1 MKKTLIFVCFFV
13 FASLN
18 VDAQQTPQ
26 FSQNM
31 FNKLANNPGF
41 AGSMEAI
48 CATALH
54 RQQWIGFGD
63 GRPVTTN
70 LSVDAGIPAIY
81 GGVGLNIVNDS
92 EGPYEYL
99 GLQLSYAYRTELG
112 NGQIGTGISV
122 GMHQSTLDGTSL
134 NPASPGDQALP
145 TGEAQGSA
153 LDFGF
158 GIYYNN
164 EDTYIGLSSSNI
176 NEPTIEMEDATTKHV
191 FVIS

>member
-1 MKKTLIFVCFFV
+1 MKRTLIFVCFVV
-13 FASLN
+13 FASLK

-81 GGVGLNIVNDS
+81 GGVGLNIVNETIGQYDN
-92 EGPYEYL
+92 L

-112 NGQIGTGISV
+112 NGQVGTGISL
-122 GMHQSTLDGTSL
+122 GMYQSSLDGS
-134 NPASPGDQALP
+134 SPVSYTHLTLP
-145 TGEAQGSA
+145 TRTRG
-153 LDFGF
+153 
-158 GIYYNN
+158 
-164 EDTYIGLSSSNI
+164 
-176 NEPTIEMEDATTKHV
+176 
-191 FVIS
+191 

>member
-1 MKKTLIFVCFFV
+1 MKRTLIFVCFVV
-13 FASLN
+13 FASIK

-70 LSVDAGIPAIY
+70 LV
-81 GGVGLNIVNDS
+81 LTL
-92 EGPYEYL
+92 EF
-99 GLQLSYAYRTELG
+99 LQYM
-112 NGQIGTGISV
+112 V
-122 GMHQSTLDGTSL
+122 VWD
-134 NPASPGDQALP
+134 
-145 TGEAQGSA
+145 
-153 LDFGF
+153 
-158 GIYYNN
+158 
-164 EDTYIGLSSSNI
+164 
-176 NEPTIEMEDATTKHV
+176 
-191 FVIS
+191 

>member
-1 MKKTLIFVCFFV
+1 MDIMKRTLSFLCFIV
-13 FASLN
+13 FACLK

-70 LSVDAGIPAIY
+70 LSVDAGIPSIF
-81 GGVGLNIVNDS
+81 GGVGLNIVNETIGQYDN
-92 EGPYEYL
+92 L
-99 GLQLSYAYRTELG
+99 GLQLSYAYRKELG
-112 NGQIGTGISV
+112 NGQIGTGISLGVYEKLEKLGHSMEYCDLPHGGGQAIMLKDNGVLV
-122 GMHQSTLDGTSL
+122 GGSDPRKDGL
-134 NPASPGDQALP
+134 AL
-145 TGEAQGSA
+145 G
-153 LDFGF
+153 
-158 GIYYNN
+158 Y
-164 EDTYIGLSSSNI
+164 
-176 NEPTIEMEDATTKHV
+176 
-191 FVIS
+191 